1 MVVVFPFVPVTH
13 ILNELECLLANSI
26 SEIIGILIALILEM
40 ISELF
45 DIPGLLTIKSEN
57 SILSKECLFS
67 SNLIEFSRNID
78 FISYLIL
85 ELSETNTL

>member
-1 MVVVFPFVPVTH
+1 
-13 ILNELECLLANSI
+13 
-26 SEIIGILIALILEM
+26 M

-45 DIPGLLTIKSEN
+45 GIPGLLIIKSES
-57 SILSKECLFS
+57 SISLKVCLFS

-78 FISYLIL
+78 CISFLML